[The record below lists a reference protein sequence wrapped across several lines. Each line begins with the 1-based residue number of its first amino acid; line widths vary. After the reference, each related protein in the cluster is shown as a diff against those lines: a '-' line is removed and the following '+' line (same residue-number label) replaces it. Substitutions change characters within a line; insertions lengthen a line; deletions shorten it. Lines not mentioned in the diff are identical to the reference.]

1 MFSVFILFNAQVS
14 LHKFIKVISKVV
26 IVSFSFCI
34 GISGSV
40 MFVVLL
46 SPIVMF
52 SSVIFI
58 EINPKYNDDR
68 KTCYLREDADKIIDY
83 KEAPRKYP
91 KNRKETPGTRP
102 GKQKV
107 KKAV

>member
-1 MFSVFILFNAQVS
+1 MKEKTLGVDFENVHTLLEKTGLKTLQA
-14 LHKFIKVISKVV
+14 LYYRISKLKERGVV
-26 IVSFSFCI
+26 IK
-34 GISGSV
+34 
-40 MFVVLL
+40 
-46 SPIVMF
+46 
-52 SSVIFI
+52 
-58 EINPKYNDDR
+58 PKYDDSR

-107 KKAV
+107 KKPEMVE